1 MRRPFTIGAG
11 RRLWE
16 SGYEKGNCFF
26 NEEFAVFDGPGI
38 RTTVFFK
45 GCPMRCSWCH
55 NPEGLSAKPQLIR
68 NPNGCLRCGRC
79 EKCLQKRFPPSPT
92 RISRCALKSS
102 CAFRERNTPPGELAD
117 LLLKNED
124 ILRMNE
130 GGVTFSGGEC
140 LMQTEFLL
148 ETLRFLDGR
157 LHTAIETGG
166 CVDPA
171 DFQRAVEKN
180 RLCLFRFENQK
191 RRKGA
196 SIYGAGHPPDRSQFR
211 DFEKER
217 QAIRRADAFDPFGD
231 GYCGELC
238 ACCRKSKRE
247 RRFEGRASSL
257 QWICR
262 QQVCVDRRKVLARL
276 R

>member
-1 MRRPFTIGAG
+1 MK
-11 RRLWE
+11 
-16 SGYEKGNCFF
+16 KGIVFSI
-26 NEEFAVFDGPGI
+26 EEFAVFDGPGI

-79 EKCLQKRFPPSPT
+79 EKVLAKE
-92 RISRCALKSS
+92 ISSITDEDLSVCPKKLLRVSGKEYTA
-102 CAFRERNTPPGELAD
+102 GELAD

-157 LHTAIETGG
+157 LRGPGG
-166 CVDPA
+166 
-171 DFQRAVEKN
+171 FSKGGGEN

-247 RRFEGRASSL
+247 RRFEGRATSL
-257 QWICR
+257 QSICR